1 MPSIR
6 KRLKK
11 LTMSKKSKSMGDL
24 DQMEG
29 SNQFDIG
36 KEQDEDTCSQISE
49 AITEVSTTESA
60 YSYATSSGG
69 ERTKK
74 KKRRLKLKFPG
85 SKKKKEKLVKD
96 SEGNIL
102 FRSLSIEHDP
112 RGTSLHN
119 LEGIKGDLM
128 MPENV
133 VASKSVGSNIGRD
146 ASDENPEVDGWR
158 MSGLLDNVDR
168 SSNHSLT
175 KDNLI
180 AKFEDRRKLVDISKP
195 EFESTPLK
203 EENEEKYHV
212 DEDSEKKNGSKITCK
227 KPVHIIEVSFG
238 DKEKN
243 KDEPFTDLNDEYS
256 SEAKNGDLIDAGSI
270 ITNGRV
276 LEPVEEEDITETRDK
291 DQECQIEFGE
301 DESQKEEVTQDSDME
316 GDSITCEVGH
326 GKKVVIR
333 HLKEVVDSAK
343 FEMSDNVNMEDWLVL
358 NIEKDDWVIIGYS
371 KVGGKVTDLYQ
382 QCVDTI

>member
-29 SNQFDIG
+29 SDQDTR
-36 KEQDEDTCSQISE
+36 KTQDEDTCSQISE

-69 ERTKK
+69 EGTKK

-96 SEGNIL
+96 SEGKIL

-119 LEGIKGDLM
+119 MEEIQGDPM

-133 VASKSVGSNIGRD
+133 VLSKSVGSNIGRD
-146 ASDENPEVDGWR
+146 ASNENPEVDGWR

-175 KDNLI
+175 NAGKDNLI
-180 AKFEDRRKLVDISKP
+180 AKFEDRRKLVEIAKP

-203 EENEEKYHV
+203 E
-212 DEDSEKKNGSKITCK
+212 DSG
-227 KPVHIIEVSFG
+227 
-238 DKEKN
+238 EKN
-243 KDEPFTDLNDEYS
+243 HIDKVSISQIYFIFIPFDLHINI
-256 SEAKNGDLIDAGSI
+256 KRIQKQFQ
-270 ITNGRV
+270 
-276 LEPVEEEDITETRDK
+276 PH
-291 DQECQIEFGE
+291 FG
-301 DESQKEEVTQDSDME
+301 
-316 GDSITCEVGH
+316 
-326 GKKVVIR
+326 
-333 HLKEVVDSAK
+333 LA
-343 FEMSDNVNMEDWLVL
+343 
-358 NIEKDDWVIIGYS
+358 
-371 KVGGKVTDLYQ
+371 
-382 QCVDTI
+382 

>member
-1 MPSIR
+1 M
-6 KRLKK
+6 
-11 LTMSKKSKSMGDL
+11 
-24 DQMEG
+24 
-29 SNQFDIG
+29 
-36 KEQDEDTCSQISE
+36 
-49 AITEVSTTESA
+49 
-60 YSYATSSGG
+60 
-69 ERTKK
+69 
-74 KKRRLKLKFPG
+74 
-85 SKKKKEKLVKD
+85 
-96 SEGNIL
+96 
-102 FRSLSIEHDP
+102 
-112 RGTSLHN
+112 
-119 LEGIKGDLM
+119 
-128 MPENV
+128 
-133 VASKSVGSNIGRD
+133 
-146 ASDENPEVDGWR
+146 
-158 MSGLLDNVDR
+158 
-168 SSNHSLT
+168 
-175 KDNLI
+175 
-180 AKFEDRRKLVDISKP
+180 
-195 EFESTPLK
+195 
-203 EENEEKYHV
+203 
-212 DEDSEKKNGSKITCK
+212 
-227 KPVHIIEVSFG
+227 HIIEVSFG